1 MKWVSTDIGE
11 SNVTRSTSA
20 RTLMFCADE
29 VKPFKGAFV
38 APSCALKWEGARVV
52 NDQRRFLHKGLV
64 GGFSFEGFVTNI

>member
-38 APSCALKWEGARVV
+38 APSYALKWKGTRVMTEL
-52 NDQRRFLHKGLV
+52 RPFLHKGLV